1 MNLHL
6 FGVMQFALDMLDGD
20 VVWSGEAFP
29 SSSQLIVET
38 HIRGRKSYTHDN
50 KVDT

>member
-1 MNLHL
+1 
-6 FGVMQFALDMLDGD
+6 MQFALDMLDGD
-20 VVWSGEAFP
+20 VSGEAFP